1 MSEGL
6 SGSEDYVRDGEGAKM
21 DNIVE
26 VRDLVVKFGDF
37 AAVNGISFDVREG
50 EIFGFL
56 GPNGAG
62 KTTTIRTITTL
73 QKYVSGSVVID
84 GHNIKNDF
92 LEARKLIGIAQQH
105 ISLDKDLTV
114 RQNLK
119 HHAIMHKIPSKEV
132 ARTVEETASILNLGE
147 FMDHKVMDLS
157 GGWKRKASIICAII
171 HKPKILLL
179 DEPTAGLDTRSR
191 HMLWDL
197 VRMLNSRGTTIFL
210 TTHYIE
216 EAESLCDRVAI
227 IDHGKL
233 IAIGTV
239 EELKALVGKFAVE
252 TTWDD
257 GKRRVEY
264 FKDLDSAKGF
274 SQTLDDKLYNIRRI
288 TLEDVYLELTG
299 GDLR

>member
-1 MSEGL
+1 
-6 SGSEDYVRDGEGAKM
+6 M
-21 DNIVE
+21 DNIIE

-37 AAVNGISFDVREG
+37 AAVNGISFDVKEG

-62 KTTTIRTITTL
+62 KTTSIRTITTI
-73 QKYVSGSVVID
+73 QRYDSGSVTID
-84 GHNIKNDF
+84 GHDIKTDY

-119 HHAIMHKIPSKEV
+119 HHAIMHKIPAKELDC
-132 ARTVEETASILNLGE
+132 TIEEMADILELGD

-157 GGWKRKASIICAII
+157 GGWKRKAAIIGAII
-171 HKPKILLL
+171 HNPKILLL

-191 HMLWDL
+191 HMLWEL
-197 VRMLNSRGTTIFL
+197 VRKLNSKGTTIFL

-216 EAESLCDRVAI
+216 EAETLCDRVAI

-233 IAIGTV
+233 IAIGSV
-239 EELKALVGKFAVE
+239 DELRDMIGRISVE

-257 GKRRVEY
+257 GRRRKEY
-264 FKDLDSAKGF
+264 FPSIQEAKEF
-274 SQTLDDKLYNIRRI
+274 SQTLGDKLFNIRR
-288 TLEDVYLELTG
+288 TSLEDVFLELTG
-299 GDLR
+299 GDIQ

>member
-1 MSEGL
+1 
-6 SGSEDYVRDGEGAKM
+6 M

-37 AAVNGISFDVREG
+37 AAVNGISFDVKEG

-62 KTTTIRTITTL
+62 KTTSIRTITTI
-73 QKYVSGSVVID
+73 QQYHSGSVTID
-84 GHNIKNDF
+84 GHDIKTEY

-119 HHAIMHKIPSKEV
+119 HHAILHKIPKKDV
-132 ARTVEETASILNLGE
+132 DRVVDETANILELGE

-157 GGWKRKASIICAII
+157 GGWKRKASIIAAII
-171 HKPKILLL
+171 HQPKILLL

-227 IDHGKL
+227 INHGKL
-233 IAIGTV
+233 VAIGTV
-239 EELKALVGKFAVE
+239 DELRDLIGKVAVE
-252 TTWDD
+252 TTDD
-257 GKRRVEY
+257 DNKRKVSY
-264 FKDLDSAKGF
+264 FTTREEAKNYSMTLGERMF
-274 SQTLDDKLYNIRRI
+274 SIRR
-288 TLEDVYLELTG
+288 TSLEDVFLELTG
-299 GDLR
+299 ESGGKLQ

>member
-1 MSEGL
+1 M
-6 SGSEDYVRDGEGAKM
+6 
-21 DNIVE
+21 E

-37 AAVNGISFDVREG
+37 TAVDGVSFDVREG

-62 KTTTIRTITTL
+62 KTTSIRTITTI
-73 QKYVSGSVVID
+73 QKYVSGS
-84 GHNIKNDF
+84 IKIGGYDIKTDY
-92 LEARKLIGIAQQH
+92 LEARKLIGMAQQN

-119 HHAIMHKIPSKEV
+119 HHAIMHKLPKKDIDRLVK
-132 ARTVEETASILNLGE
+132 ETADILELGDY
-147 FMDHKVMDLS
+147 MDRKVGTLS
-157 GGWKRKASIICAII
+157 GGWKRKASIVCAII
-171 HKPKILLL
+171 HEPKILLL

-197 VRMLNSRGTTIFL
+197 VGMLNSRGTTIFL

-239 EELKALVGKFAVE
+239 DELRDLIGRITVD
-252 TTWDD
+252 TSYDD
-257 GKRRVEY
+257 GKRRLEY
-264 FKDLDSAKGF
+264 FTNIEEAKAF
-274 SQTLDDKLYNIRRI
+274 SQTLGDKLYNIRRT
-288 TLEDVYLELTG
+288 TLEDVFLELTG
-299 GDLR
+299 DRGGEMQ

>member
-1 MSEGL
+1 MG
-6 SGSEDYVRDGEGAKM
+6 
-21 DNIVE
+21 NIVE

-37 AAVNGISFDVREG
+37 AAVDGISFDVKEG

-62 KTTTIRTITTL
+62 KTTSIRTITTI
-73 QKYVSGSVVID
+73 QKMDSGSVSID
-84 GHNIKNDF
+84 GHDIRTEF

-119 HHAIMHKIPSKEV
+119 HHAILHKVPKKEMDRV
-132 ARTVEETASILNLGE
+132 IKETADILELEE

-157 GGWKRKASIICAII
+157 GGWKRKASIVAAII
-171 HKPKILLL
+171 HEPKILLL

-197 VRMLNSRGTTIFL
+197 VRQLNSRGTTIFL

-216 EAESLCDRVAI
+216 EAETLCDRVAI
-227 IDHGKL
+227 INHGKL
-233 IAIGTV
+233 VAVGTV
-239 EELKALVGKFAVE
+239 EELRDRIGRVCVEISDDVRRRKRYFGSMAEAKA
-252 TTWDD
+252 
-257 GKRRVEY
+257 Y
-264 FKDLDSAKGF
+264 SAELGEAMF
-274 SQTLDDKLYNIRRI
+274 NIRR
-288 TLEDVYLELTG
+288 TSLEDVFLELTG
-299 GDLR
+299 ESGGKLQ

>member
-1 MSEGL
+1 ME
-6 SGSEDYVRDGEGAKM
+6 R
-21 DNIVE
+21 IVE
-26 VRDLVVKFGDF
+26 VKDLVVKFGDF
-37 AAVNGISFDVREG
+37 AAVDGISFDVKKG

-62 KTTTIRTITTL
+62 KTTTIRTITTI
-73 QKYVSGSVVID
+73 QKYDSGSVKID
-84 GHNIKNDF
+84 GHDIKTEY

-119 HHAIMHKIPSKEV
+119 HHAILHKIPRKDLDRV
-132 ARTVEETASILNLGE
+132 VKETADILELGE

-157 GGWKRKASIICAII
+157 GGWKRKAAIVAAII
-171 HKPKILLL
+171 HNPKILLL

-191 HMLWDL
+191 YMLWDL

-227 IDHGKL
+227 INHGKL
-233 IAIGTV
+233 VAIGTV
-239 EELKALVGKFAVE
+239 DELRDIIGKVAVD
-252 TTWDD
+252 TTDD
-257 GKRRVEY
+257 NGKRMVRY
-264 FKDLDSAKGF
+264 FDTREAAKDF
-274 SQTLDDKLYNIRRI
+274 SSTLGERMFNLRKT
-288 TLEDVYLELTG
+288 TLEDVFLEITG
-299 GDLR
+299 ESGGKLQ